1 LIQASFLQI
10 VKLPFCYKAYRGVL
24 IQKNKATLTLK
35 KMCYA
40 KEKKECMK

>member
-10 VKLPFCYKAYRGVL
+10 VKLPFCYKTYRGGL

-35 KMCYA
+35 KCAMQ
-40 KEKKECMK
+40 KKRKNA